1 MKKALNVIGNVFVTL
16 ILIFAVLITVLVITS
31 TKSEAGVPN
40 LFGYA
45 LMNVESDSMESEQGF
60 YTGDLIIIRLID
72 ENEANNLNIG
82 DVITFKRFLNNIP
95 YLETH
100 RIVENVYETVYKSE
114 VKDGIRIHN
123 GTKCYVTKGDN
134 TPAVDFMQ
142 NGELD
147 YATKNNVY
155 GIWEGKRVPHLG
167 AAIKF
172 LKSQMGFMVCIIIPL
187 ALLFFYELY
196 SFIVTM
202 NEKRKATAL
211 AEVAASEEEIRQK
224 AIAEFLAQQQAAQA
238 SADTAPA
245 EGPDAEA
252 GKENDGGENH
262 AEQPPKAEEQPAAE
276 VPEDMTPPEKTE

>member
-1 MKKALNVIGNVFVTL
+1 MKKALNAIGNIFVTL
-16 ILIFAVLITVLVITS
+16 VLIFAVLITVLVITS
-31 TKSEAGVPN
+31 TKSEIGVPS

-45 LMNVESDSMESEQGF
+45 IMNVESNSMEGDRGF
-60 YTGDLIIIRLID
+60 YTGDLIVIRLVD
-72 ENEANNLNIG
+72 KEEANNLNIG
-82 DVITFKRFLNNIP
+82 DVITFKRYSNNVS

-100 RIVENVYETVYKSE
+100 RIVENVYESVNERE
-114 VKDGIRIHN
+114 VVDGIRIHN
-123 GTKCYVTKGDN
+123 GVRCYATKGDN
-134 TPAVDFMQ
+134 TPAADFLGV
-142 NGELD
+142 GELD
-147 YATKNNVY
+147 YATPNNIV
-155 GIWEGKRVPHLG
+155 GVWEGKAIPKLG
-167 AAIKF
+167 SAIKF
-172 LKSQMGFMVCIIIPL
+172 LKSQMGFMVCIVAPL